1 MGSPHMAELL
11 ARLGLERLDR
21 ALIYGLGLVV
31 VLGLIAGAFHIDLAW
46 LAFLVRWLHVVSGI
60 MWVGLL
66 WYFNF
71 VQIPAMGRL
80 PEDLRPAVSQFITL
94 AALFWFRHAALATLA
109 SGLLL
114 AHLNGYIGQA
124 LTLGIWSGGGKP
136 TAIGIGMWL
145 GIVLAYN
152 VWMVI
157 WPNQKKALG
166 LVEAGVTERK
176 AAARLAMLVGR
187 LNTALSLP
195 MLYFMVAAQ
204 NLY

>member
-11 ARLGLERLDR
+11 ARLGLERLER
-21 ALIYGLGLVV
+21 AVLYGLGLVA
-31 VLGLIAGAFHIDLAW
+31 VLGLVAGAFHIDYAW
-46 LAFLVRWLHVVSGI
+46 LAFVVRWLHVVTGI

-71 VQIPAMGRL
+71 VQIPTMAKL
-80 PEDLRPAVSQFITL
+80 PEDLRPAVSQYL
-94 AALFWFRHAALATLA
+94 APTALFWFRHAALATVL

-114 AHLNGYIGQA
+114 AYLNGYLWQA
-124 LTLGIWSGGGKP
+124 LTLGIGSGGGKP

-145 GIVLAYN
+145 GLVLAYN

-157 WPNQKKALG
+157 WPAQKKALG
-166 LVEAGVTERK
+166 LVEASLLERK
-176 AAARLAMLVGR
+176 EAARLAMLVGR

-195 MLYFMVAAQ
+195 LLFFMVAAQ